1 LDHLLLPL
9 ENLRQEVDFFA
20 REESL
25 RLLHVAVDP
34 ALHGPALDVLRA
46 MQWSPDNRRAVFVL
60 EGSTESQAERWNSW
74 CERIVAEYAE
84 VRAAYAKWNVELDEI
99 VSPTEGEPLI
109 RFAAVVKAASE
120 VLGKPPAATNG
131 LTVIFSTATLHEPDR
146 WLAFLDEILNRTPS
160 LGSVRWGWMET
171 GASIGSE
178 FVSRLGKEN
187 ALHVECRIDPVHQR
201 EELEDLLSSMT
212 EARDDAVGPAAAGAA
227 GPAITPPGH
236 PTDPPK
242 LDATA
247 TATAKQVNRLF
258 LQALRAVHD
267 GDMTEA
273 VRLQNLAFQ
282 QCLSTRNL
290 PLAVEMELLLA
301 TYMVQAAE
309 GEKASLQSA
318 VAIFQRASAR
328 AYEAGL
334 AVSGAKIDIVLAPLA
349 KLAGEFELAGQ
360 ALRRAADKAA
370 TSAPA
375 LSIEALHMGADF
387 MLENGNPAKAAELL
401 DEALKT
407 ATAMPPAEARH
418 TSAPQCAEALAAIL
432 RGQKQDRRA
441 LEMEELA
448 KRLAAGTT

>member
-1 LDHLLLPL
+1 
-9 ENLRQEVDFFA
+9 
-20 REESL
+20 
-25 RLLHVAVDP
+25 
-34 ALHGPALDVLRA
+34 

-60 EGSTESQAERWNSW
+60 EDTTESQAERWNAW
-74 CERIVAEYAE
+74 CERIVAEFAD
-84 VRAAYAKWNVELDEI
+84 VRAAYAKWNVKLDEI
-99 VSPTEGEPLI
+99 VPSAEGEPVI

-120 VLGKPPAATNG
+120 ILSKPPAATKG
-131 LTVIFSTATLHEPDR
+131 LTIIFSTATLREPDR

-160 LGSVRWGWMET
+160 LGGVRWGWMET
-171 GASIGSE
+171 GAAIGSE
-178 FVSRLGKEN
+178 FVGRLGKET
-187 ALHVECRIDPVHQR
+187 ALHVECRIDPVRQR

-212 EARDDAVGPAAAGAA
+212 EASDDSIGPAAAGAA
-227 GPAITPPGH
+227 APAILPPAH

-242 LDATA
+242 PDLTA
-247 TATAKQVNRLF
+247 TVPAKQVNRLF
-258 LQALRAVHD
+258 LQAVRAVRD
-267 GDMTEA
+267 GDMKEA

-282 QCLSTRNL
+282 QCLSIRDL

-301 TYMVQAAE
+301 TYVVQEAR
-309 GEKASLQSA
+309 GEKASLRSA

-349 KLAGEFELAGQ
+349 KLAGEFELAGV

-375 LSIEALHMGADF
+375 LSMEALRMGADF
-387 MLENGNPAKAAELL
+387 MLESGNPAKATELL
-401 DEALKT
+401 DEALRI
-407 ATAMPPAEARH
+407 ATAMPLAEAKH
-418 TSAPQCAEALAAIL
+418 TSASHCAEALAAIL

-448 KRLAAGTT
+448 KRLAAGRT

>member
-1 LDHLLLPL
+1 LDHLLIPL

-25 RLLHVAVDP
+25 RLLHVTVDP

-60 EGSTESQAERWNSW
+60 EDAADSQVERWNAW
-74 CERIVAEYAE
+74 CDRIVAEYAD
-84 VRAAYAKWNVELDEI
+84 VRAAYAKWNVKLDEI
-99 VSPTEGEPLI
+99 VPPAEGEPII
-109 RFAAVVKAASE
+109 RFAAVVRAASE
-120 VLGKPPAATNG
+120 ILGKPAAATNG
-131 LTVIFSTATLHEPDR
+131 LTIIFSTTTLQEPDR

-160 LGSVRWGWMET
+160 LGGVRWGWMET
-171 GASIGSE
+171 GAAIGSE

-187 ALHVECRIDPVHQR
+187 ALHVECRIDPVRQR
-201 EELEDLLSSMT
+201 EEIEDLLSSMT

-227 GPAITPPGH
+227 VPAVAPPAH

-242 LDATA
+242 PDPAATVP
-247 TATAKQVNRLF
+247 AKQVNRLF
-258 LQALRAVHD
+258 LQAIRAARD
-267 GDMTEA
+267 GDAKEA

-282 QCLSTRNL
+282 QCLSIRNL

-301 TYMVQAAE
+301 TYVVQAAG
-309 GEKASLQSA
+309 GEKASLRSA
-318 VAIFQRASAR
+318 VAIFQRASTR

-334 AVSGAKIDIVLAPLA
+334 AASGAKIDIVLAPLA
-349 KLAGEFELAGQ
+349 KLVGEFELAGQ

-375 LSIEALHMGADF
+375 LSIEALRMGADF
-387 MLENGNPAKAAELL
+387 MLENGNPAKASELL

-407 ATAMPPAEARH
+407 ALAMPPAEAKH
-418 TSAPQCAEALAAIL
+418 TSAPHCAEALAAIL
-432 RGQKQDRRA
+432 RDQKQERRA

-448 KRLAAGTT
+448 KRLASGTS